1 MKLPSFRTIQVRIC
15 SQKSIV
21 CSKKWIWRIGLFPKY
36 NFSDFETIN
45 HDILEFLWQKSFFFF
60 FFLFGGRRV
69 QKIIVDSSTGEENK
83 QLEIGLNVSIL
94 KKFLVY
100 SYRKRKKQETFQSSE
115 VLQTMWGCRFS
126 IRGCRFI
133 MRAIL

>member
-45 HDILEFLWQKSFFFF
+45 HDILEFLWRKSFFFF
-60 FFLFGGRRV
+60 FFFIWRS
-69 QKIIVDSSTGEENK
+69 KSPVDSSTGEEKK
-83 QLEIGLNVSIL
+83 QLKIGLNVSIL

-126 IRGCRFI
+126 MRGCRFI